1 MGGLYHDP
9 GVPPAVLAQA
19 QGSEISDL
27 YQGGQP
33 ATSPTLRM
41 ELSTLLEKGAIGEVE
56 RSDRKAGF
64 YSRYFLIP
72 KKDGGLRPILDIMGL
87 NK

>member
-19 QGSEISDL
+19 KGSEIS
-27 YQGGQP
+27 
-33 ATSPTLRM
+33 
-41 ELSTLLEKGAIGEVE
+41 GAILEVGH
-56 RSDRKAGF
+56 SDRQAGY

>member
-1 MGGLYHDP
+1 
-9 GVPPAVLAQA
+9 
-19 QGSEISDL
+19 
-27 YQGGQP
+27 
-33 ATSPTLRM
+33 M